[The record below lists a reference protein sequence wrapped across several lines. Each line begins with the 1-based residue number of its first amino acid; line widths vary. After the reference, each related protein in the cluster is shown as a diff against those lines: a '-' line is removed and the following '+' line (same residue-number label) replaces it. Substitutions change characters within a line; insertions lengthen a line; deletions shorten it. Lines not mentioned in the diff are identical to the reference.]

1 MCDGAAL
8 PAVVSEVP
16 GPGEAVNDTID
27 ARAAAAGLPL
37 SAVTTGV
44 AAPPASASPL
54 PAASL
59 APGATASS
67 GAGAT
72 GSPLPG
78 ATGSSVV
85 TAGNAAAGNDLTRA
99 VVSAWARGNAA
110 TFVRAVQPAF
120 FAPRLPAT
128 RLGVTFYERTLTRV
142 AVAGA
147 AGAAARAVAR
157 LDSFG
162 WVALRRSA
170 GSLASAALPVVYY
183 RASDRRLALALAG
196 DLGLRASQVVK
207 TAGGPAGVTL
217 VVPG

>member
-1 MCDGAAL
+1 
-8 PAVVSEVP
+8 
-16 GPGEAVNDTID
+16 
-27 ARAAAAGLPL
+27 L

-72 GSPLPG
+72 ASPLPG

-85 TAGNAAAGNDLTRA
+85 TAGNAAAGNDLTAAEVA
-99 VVSAWARGNAA
+99 VWARGNAA

-128 RLGVTFYERTLTRV
+128 RLGVTLYERTLTRI